1 MGGEMEIRERIESC
15 LGELEARQRTVV
27 AYRDRVKGLVDAL
40 RADGGTPGKLGELFG
55 VLETVLDNYD
65 KISRSCT
72 RMIQGLT
79 EIGQHLDKIEDG
91 RHKILNGVEAI
102 LKNLAQLDKI
112 AEQGMP
118 LAVGNAASADDRTP
132 KRVLLIRIRPEE
144 NTPSARSASSG
155 GDLLDLEEGPAD
167 PRTGKPVVH

>member
-1 MGGEMEIRERIESC
+1 MEIRERIESC

-27 AYRDRVKGLVDAL
+27 AYREKVKGLVDAL

-55 VLETVLDNYD
+55 VLDTVLDNYD
-65 KISRSCT
+65 EISRSCT

-102 LKNLAQLDKI
+102 LKNLAQLDRI

-118 LAVGNAASADDRTP
+118 LAVGNGSPGDDQTP
-132 KRVLLIRIRPEE
+132 KRVLLIRIRPGEKA
-144 NTPSARSASSG
+144 PSARNVSAG
-155 GDLLDLEEGPAD
+155 GDLLDLDEGPHD
-167 PRTGKPVVH
+167 PRTGKPIVH